1 MKRDKF
7 SFKNTN
13 FIIFNNTSHIENIYK
28 KCKVDKNLFHFLAIF
43 FFCPRGKNSKIISI
57 KYNNSKVNGK
67 GLYPLFITTL
77 LGNKKYF
84 LN

>member
-7 SFKNTN
+7 SFKNIN

-43 FFCPRGKNSKIISI
+43 FFVLEGKILKLFQLNTIIV
-57 KYNNSKVNGK
+57 KLMEKD
-67 GLYPLFITTL
+67 FIHYL
-77 LGNKKYF
+77 SLHF
-84 LN
+84 